1 MDFVVDSSVF
11 VKWLVPEPHTEKATA
26 FVERLTRR
34 DVEAISPDL
43 VSAEVGHALR
53 SYFLAG
59 DLSRDECF
67 SAVADFV
74 ALAPTVRSSTGLMQ
88 DAARLALD
96 NTGSFYDGLFVAL
109 ALRERC
115 PVLTADERMMRAY
128 QRVAPFVWIGDVPS

>member
-11 VKWLVPEPHTEKATA
+11 VKWLVPEAQSERATG
-26 FVERLTRR
+26 FVERLNRR
-34 DVEAISPDL
+34 EVEAVSPHL

-53 SYFLAG
+53 SHFLAG
-59 DLSRDECF
+59 DLTREECL
-67 SAVADFV
+67 SAVDDFA
-74 ALAPTVRSSTGLMQ
+74 ALALAVAPSISLVQ

-96 NTGSFYDGLFVAL
+96 NTGSLYDALFVAL

-128 QRVAPFVWIGDVPS
+128 QRVSPFVWIGDIAP

>member
-1 MDFVVDSSVF
+1 MDFVIDSSVF
-11 VKWLVPEPHTEKATA
+11 VKWLVPEAQSERAA
-26 FVERLTRR
+26 GLVERLTRR
-34 DVEAISPDL
+34 EVEAVSPDL

-59 DLSRDECF
+59 DLTREECLG
-67 SAVADFV
+67 AADDFV
-74 ALAPTVRSSTGLMQ
+74 ALAPAMASSISLVQ

-128 QRVAPFVWIGDVPS
+128 QRVSPFVWIGDIAP

>member
-11 VKWLVPEPHTEKATA
+11 VKWLVPEEHSDKATA
-26 FVERLTRR
+26 LVERLGRR
-34 DVEAISPDL
+34 EIEAVSPDL

-59 DLSRDECF
+59 DLSRDECL
-67 SAVADFV
+67 SAVGDF
-74 ALAPTVRSSTGLMQ
+74 ATLAPPLTSSLQ
-88 DAARLALD
+88 IVKAAARLALD

-109 ALRERC
+109 ALREGC

-128 QRVAPFVWIGDVPS
+128 QRAAPFVWIGDLVP